1 LAFRLRLARTSLNKE
16 ATEGVRLL
24 ESSNQQWRFLMRKI
38 LALALVAAF
47 GALVACNKSEEAKP
61 ATDSTLTSDTAAK
74 VDTAVKADTTKKD
87 SAAAPKADSAKK

>member
-1 LAFRLRLARTSLNKE
+1 
-16 ATEGVRLL
+16 
-24 ESSNQQWRFLMRKI
+24 MRKI

-61 ATDSTLTSDTAAK
+61 AVDSTVAPADTAK
-74 VDTAVKADTTKKD
+74 KDSVKADSTKKD

>member
-1 LAFRLRLARTSLNKE
+1 
-16 ATEGVRLL
+16 
-24 ESSNQQWRFLMRKI
+24 MRKI

-74 VDTAVKADTTKKD
+74 TDTAAKADTTKKD